1 MKWIV
6 EIIDDVAQTMIRV
19 LIIMMAVV
27 TELLV
32 MMPTD
37 EHGVVMIPELVNVP
51 VTIGSLAVLVTGI
64 WRRVLE
70 NLTLEYVW
78 GLMAQ
83 DVLELQCAEVSQLL
97 QTADL
102 SRDVTGYLVSPCN
115 SLSILG
121 LLFIVLISSE
131 I

>member
-1 MKWIV
+1 MPKMMTTEAIACGRIHRRIVPHLMKWIV

-78 GLMAQ
+78 GLWLRMFWNFN
-83 DVLELQCAEVSQLL
+83 VLRYHNFSKLL
-97 QTADL
+97 
-102 SRDVTGYLVSPCN
+102 
-115 SLSILG
+115 I
-121 LLFIVLISSE
+121 
-131 I
+131 